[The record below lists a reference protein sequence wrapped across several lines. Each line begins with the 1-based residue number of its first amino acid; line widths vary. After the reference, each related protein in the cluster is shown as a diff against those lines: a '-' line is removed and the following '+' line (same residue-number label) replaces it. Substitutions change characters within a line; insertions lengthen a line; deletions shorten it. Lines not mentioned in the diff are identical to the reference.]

1 MNLVCTKQA
10 GKGGVLVGCSA
21 ANYESLGWQV
31 DVFFKFNCIFI
42 WHQPTLT
49 PTIEELHVLEYRT
62 YNNIEKTPVI
72 LYQEALGN
80 SGKKKNQ
87 WQIQAHRG
95 QPSAMTSWGGG
106 NEKRKQTSRENRNN
120 KPYNT
125 PPPKKTKKKLG
136 VTVLNLQM
144 RYSRTGDTCRK
155 VQRNMSENIAKTKQ
169 ET

>member
-80 SGKKKNQ
+80 SGKKKKSMADPGSQ
-87 WQIQAHRG
+87 RAAICHDQLR
-95 QPSAMTSWGGG
+95 WGKWE
-106 NEKRKQTSRENRNN
+106 EKANKQREQ
-120 KPYNT
+120 KQQ
-125 PPPKKTKKKLG
+125 
-136 VTVLNLQM
+136 TV
-144 RYSRTGDTCRK
+144 
-155 VQRNMSENIAKTKQ
+155 
-169 ET
+169 